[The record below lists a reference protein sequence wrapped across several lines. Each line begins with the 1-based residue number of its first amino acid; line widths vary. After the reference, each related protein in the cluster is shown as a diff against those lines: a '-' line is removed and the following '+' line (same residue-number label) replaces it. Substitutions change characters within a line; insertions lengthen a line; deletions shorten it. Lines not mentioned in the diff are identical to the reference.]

1 MDIFDGTKTKQ
12 PLTLTMNTT
21 KTITLSAAFVA
32 YASAVRVQTQ
42 AQARAQA
49 MDIFDDIGSWTVG
62 AANDIADW
70 TENAY
75 QDVSSWTVNAFSDVG
90 DAFVDAA
97 NWTEGAFTDAYD
109 WASDGDNWEAL
120 GKTTFGAA
128 VTGFSGDW
136 EGGWDLFTNSDMY
149 YGDTYDDIEA
159 AKKKQEEYEKMMQQ
173 QAEFCATNEPKVGEP
188 MPGSRYTTT
197 SEFNYQ
203 LYVNRVNYRAIYG
216 AFGNIEDPNHVM
228 IDPRDCEAV
237 DCLNPCYGE
246 NEFGACSKCA
256 QYLFEN

>member
-1 MDIFDGTKTKQ
+1 MKE
-12 PLTLTMNTT
+12 
-21 KTITLSAAFVA
+21 A
-32 YASAVRVQTQ
+32 
-42 AQARAQA
+42 
-49 MDIFDDIGSWTVG
+49 
-62 AANDIADW
+62 
-70 TENAY
+70 
-75 QDVSSWTVNAFSDVG
+75 
-90 DAFVDAA
+90 
-97 NWTEGAFTDAYD
+97 
-109 WASDGDNWEAL
+109 DNWEAM
-120 GKTTFGAA
+120 GKTMLGATI
-128 VTGFSGDW
+128 TGFSGDW

-203 LYVNRVNYRAIYG
+203 LYVNRVDYRAIYG

-256 QYLFEN
+256 QYLFDN

>member
-1 MDIFDGTKTKQ
+1 MGTKTKQ

-49 MDIFDDIGSWTVG
+49 MDIFDDIGSWT
-62 AANDIADW
+62 
-70 TENAY
+70 ER
-75 QDVSSWTVNAFSDVG
+75 
-90 DAFVDAA
+90 
-97 NWTEGAFTDAYD
+97 AFTDAYD

-149 YGDTYDDIEA
+149 YGDTYD
-159 AKKKQEEYEKMMQQ
+159 K
-173 QAEFCATNEPKVGEP
+173 
-188 MPGSRYTTT
+188 
-197 SEFNYQ
+197 
-203 LYVNRVNYRAIYG
+203 
-216 AFGNIEDPNHVM
+216 
-228 IDPRDCEAV
+228 ID
-237 DCLNPCYGE
+237 
-246 NEFGACSKCA
+246 
-256 QYLFEN
+256 Q